1 MEKIDVDAGCRKV
14 AELYRKGANCDRAVL
29 QVLQEVLG
37 LPPERWDF
45 SNFYSEKPDE
55 VDSFAC
61 KVLAAGL
68 LGIYLD
74 ILERSALAAHSTET
88 QANGNS
94 ERAAKVFNSLLR
106 AISIDRTKSPADID
120 PFDLDATLSKVAV
133 DDTFRNSYRQRAAK
147 LLAAFE
153 AEFQGRN
160 CDEILGFDPFRYE
173 EYDEPT
179 QAKIEEGAWMERC
192 VDCMRHII
200 RMTQT

>member
-1 MEKIDVDAGCRKV
+1 
-14 AELYRKGANCDRAVL
+14 
-29 QVLQEVLG
+29 LG
-37 LPPERWDF
+37 LPSERWDF

-61 KVLAAGL
+61 KVLAAGS

-74 ILERSALAAHSTET
+74 ILEKSTIAAHSTET
-88 QANGNS
+88 QASGNS

-120 PFDLDATLSKVAV
+120 PFDLDEELSKVAI
-133 DDTFRNSYRQRAAK
+133 DDTLRNSYRQRAAK
-147 LLAAFE
+147 LFATFE
-153 AEFQGRN
+153 EKYQGRN

-179 QAKIEEGAWMERC
+179 QAKIEEGTWMERC

-200 RMTQT
+200 QTTQT